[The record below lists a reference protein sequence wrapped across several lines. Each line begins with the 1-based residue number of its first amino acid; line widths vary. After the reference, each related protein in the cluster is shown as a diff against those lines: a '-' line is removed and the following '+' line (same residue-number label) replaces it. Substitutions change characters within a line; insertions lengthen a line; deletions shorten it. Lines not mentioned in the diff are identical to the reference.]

1 MLTLILIVA
10 GYMDLRY
17 RKIPNYIIL
26 LLFIY
31 AAVFSTIPAVW
42 RICGFVLTALPLFT
56 LAVMTDRIKGGDV
69 KFLTMLAA
77 SVGIAELAQ
86 LLAITTVLAVVWSA
100 VKNENSVPL
109 AFCTLL
115 GWIMLCG
122 IRLV

>member
-1 MLTLILIVA
+1 M
-10 GYMDLRY
+10 RY
-17 RKIPNYIIL
+17 RFEQNGNK
-26 LLFIY
+26 
-31 AAVFSTIPAVW
+31 S
-42 RICGFVLTALPLFT
+42 
-56 LAVMTDRIKGGDV
+56 DRIQGGDV
-69 KFLTMLAA
+69 KFLTMPAA